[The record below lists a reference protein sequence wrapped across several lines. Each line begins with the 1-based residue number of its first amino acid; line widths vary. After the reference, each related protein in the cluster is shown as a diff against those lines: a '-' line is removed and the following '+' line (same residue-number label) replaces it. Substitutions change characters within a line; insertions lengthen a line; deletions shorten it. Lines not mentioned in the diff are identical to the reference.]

1 MAGPKKVFLSY
12 VADTRAF
19 VDAFCEQLFDISGR
33 LRRVDWLIDNV
44 TPGKD
49 INADIAERIA
59 AADVMVSFICEK
71 YCRRMG
77 ADELRMAVRQRNRST
92 GGPIIIV
99 PITLGIDG
107 RDWWRSFKADAPE
120 EAALRNIADKPFF
133 RPGTNNWM
141 LPDVDGIHAIH
152 DLRDWLC
159 QADQL
164 PPASTAA

>member
-1 MAGPKKVFLSY
+1 MSGPKSVFLSY

-19 VDAFCEQLFDISGR
+19 VDAFCEQLFDVSGR

-49 INADIAERIA
+49 INADIAGRIA
-59 AADVMVSFICEK
+59 AADVIISFICEK

-77 ADELRMAVRQRNRST
+77 ADELRMAVRQRSQST
-92 GGPIIIV
+92 GRPIIV

-107 RDWWRSFKADAPE
+107 RDWWRAFKTDAPE
-120 EAALRNIADKPFF
+120 ETALRNIADKPFF
-133 RPGTNNWM
+133 KPGTNSWF

-152 DLRDWLC
+152 DLRDWLS
-159 QADQL
+159 QADS
-164 PPASTAA
+164 PATQGAAT